1 MMLFSN
7 NEKNKMLNDLNKI
20 IKKTYTSETKSPKI
34 DNQFIK
40 MQEVLD
46 YYNKKYKVDFQ
57 KFTLESLADSSY
69 DELLNELNHE
79 RDDDKQKDEGKD
91 IQSEDIEKNVQEQID
106 KSKMPSDTLDK
117 EGIMKELSEM
127 AEDEKNIS
135 EKDIN
140 SFVKAATIKAIYK
153 ATLEKYE
160 QNRKEISKHAGIVLR
175 RDGEF
180 ALEDR
185 LAMENRQYE
194 VYLQKLSKQYKNID
208 PNHKDLQSDE
218 KVRNKEEVIRDEH
231 NKQEETKEKKREEE
245 IARIVLLYDEK
256 ESIEEDMARMSANPT
271 TFDEAK
277 FNELQDKLYKV
288 DKELSQKPG
297 PATLIENARRD
308 EKQEELDSKT
318 LGMKGNTP
326 NAGVA
331 KTTRE
336 NENREQ
342 INDNK
347 IISETQES
355 IEQSSENIEDVIK
368 RYRQCRDK
376 GDYEGAKEQYKIL
389 KTMSGSKENLE
400 NNVKDINDD
409 GKEDYRTSSEKED
422 NLREELGIDAV
433 NDDER
438 TAELDLMDA
447 EVDEMAESN
456 GIQNEE
462 MYKTQEENNY
472 EPKQHTLYGNKR
484 PY

>member
-7 NEKNKMLNDLNKI
+7 NDKNKMLNDLNKI
-20 IKKTYTSETKSPKI
+20 IKKSYMSETKSTKI
-34 DNQFIK
+34 DNQFIN

-46 YYNKKYKVDFQ
+46 YYNKKYNVDFQ
-57 KFTLESLADSSY
+57 KSTLESLADSSY
-69 DELLNELNHE
+69 ENLLKELNHD
-79 RDDDKQKDEGKD
+79 RDDDKEKDEGKD
-91 IQSEDIEKNVQEQID
+91 IQNEGIEKTVQEQID
-106 KSKMPSDTLDK
+106 KSKMPSDTINK
-117 EGIMKELSEM
+117 EEIMQELGEL
-127 AEDEKNIS
+127 AEDENEITS
-135 EKDIN
+135 KDIN
-140 SFVKAATIKAIYK
+140 SLVKAATIKAIYK

-160 QNRKEISKHAGIVLR
+160 KNRNEIKKHADIVLR

-185 LAMENRQYE
+185 LARENRQYE
-194 VYLQKLSKQYKNID
+194 VYLQKLSKQYKDII
-208 PNHKDLQSDE
+208 PNHKDIKLDE
-218 KVRNKEEVIRDEH
+218 KVKNKEEVIRDEH
-231 NKQEETKEKKREEE
+231 NKQEEIKEKKREEE

-256 ESIEEDMARMSANPT
+256 ESIEEDMAQMSANPT
-271 TFDEAK
+271 TFNEAK

-288 DKELSQKPG
+288 DKELADKPG

-308 EKQEELDSKT
+308 EKQEELDAKA

-400 NNVKDINDD
+400 NNAKDINDD

-433 NDDER
+433 NGDER

-462 MYKTQEENNY
+462 IYKTQEESNY

>member
-1 MMLFSN
+1 MMLFSD

-20 IKKTYTSETKSPKI
+20 IKKTYMTETKSPKI

-40 MQEVLD
+40 MEEVLD
-46 YYNKKYKVDFQ
+46 YYKRKYNLDFQ
-57 KFTLESLADSSY
+57 KSTLESLSDSSY
-69 DELLNELNHE
+69 DKLLNELE
-79 RDDDKQKDEGKD
+79 PDRDDDKQKVEGKD
-91 IQSEDIEKNVQEQID
+91 IQNEEIEKTVQEQID
-106 KSKMPSDTLDK
+106 KSKMPSNTLDK

-127 AEDEKNIS
+127 AEDEKDIS

-160 QNRKEISKHAGIVLR
+160 QNRKEINKHADILLN
-175 RDGEF
+175 RDGDF

-185 LAMENRQYE
+185 LARENRQYE
-194 VYLQKLSKQYKNID
+194 VYLQKLSRQYKNIV
-208 PNHKDLQSDE
+208 PNHKELQFDE
-218 KVRNKEEVIRDEH
+218 KVKNKENSIRNEH
-231 NKQEETKEKKREEE
+231 NKHEEVKEKRREEE

-256 ESIEEDMARMSANPT
+256 ERIEEEMAQMSANPP
-271 TFDEAK
+271 TFSKER
-277 FNELQDKLYKV
+277 FNELQNKLYKV
-288 DKELSQKPG
+288 DKELADKPG

-308 EKQEELDSKT
+308 EKQEELDAKA

-331 KTTRE
+331 KTSRE
-336 NENREQ
+336 NESKAQ
-342 INDNK
+342 INDEK
-347 IISETQES
+347 IIIETQDS

-368 RYRQCRDK
+368 RYHQCRDK
-376 GDYEGAKEQYKIL
+376 GDYEGAKKQYKIL
-389 KTMSGSKENLE
+389 KTISGSKENLE
-400 NNVKDINDD
+400 NNVKDVTDD

-422 NLREELGIDAV
+422 NLKEELGIDAV

-438 TAELDLMDA
+438 TAELDFMDA
-447 EVDEMAESN
+447 EVDEIAKSN

-462 MYKTQEENNY
+462 IYKTQEESDY
-472 EPKQHTLYGNKR
+472 SPKQHTLYGNKR